1 MKKYV
6 APKIDV
12 VNLRVEERMAGS
24 QVCNGGCPE
33 DVVYNGTTYYALA
46 GAVK

>member
-6 APKIDV
+6 APKMEL

-24 QVCNGGCPE
+24 ICTGGCPE
-33 DVVYNGTTYYALA
+33 DVVYGGVTYYTNA
-46 GAVK
+46 GQTK